1 MFRVLAAKMYFENPS
16 AFGFNFTAE
25 DLYPY
30 IPVREEVTVNGPI
43 ESLVSF
49 AEKHGVSYYDLKQGV
64 HTLEL
69 KPNKGGAAIEGL
81 VLTDAPGSFEPERG
95 KF

>member
-1 MFRVLAAKMYFENPS
+1 MFLRIFSSLAQGKAPPRPKHPSLPPEERVRVIAPGGTYMS
-16 AFGFNFTAE
+16 W
-25 DLYPY
+25 
-30 IPVREEVTVNGPI
+30 IR
-43 ESLVSF
+43 
-49 AEKHGVSYYDLKQGV
+49 YYDLKKGV

-95 KF
+95 KFN